1 MDYQITENSVFGE
14 VLLDVEESLINT
26 FEKVLGLQRA
36 DLDEKITFKELGV
49 GSINAVELLEAIN
62 NKFDLS
68 LPTSIIFECANL
80 EGLASYI
87 AEIVQDSRKQQKA
100 SAVQT
105 ARIEAEENIGR
116 TEKNCAKKVSEY
128 SGNGADEAFD
138 SKRYRVREPDDI
150 AVIGLSCRCAG
161 ADGQDAFWDIISQ
174 GKNRTREITD
184 KSWLEYFRANSPGS
198 VPGRYGAMEGIEF
211 FDPMFFNISA
221 IEADSM
227 DVQQRILLE
236 ECYRALEDSGYTP
249 TQLRGQAVGTYM
261 GTMGQSSTA
270 PDFSHYAMLGYD
282 SSIMAARIAYYLDL
296 KGPAL
301 ALNTACSSSLVA
313 IDIAC
318 QQLRNLDIDLA
329 ISGGI
334 SVYTH
339 PGAFISMN
347 NAKMLSPTG
356 ECRPFDNNANG
367 IIVGDGVGVV
377 ILKRLKEAV
386 RDNDYI
392 YGVIKGIGIN
402 QDGQTS
408 GITAPS
414 FLSQSQLQES
424 VYRRNGIHVEDIQYI
439 EAHGTATKLGD
450 PVEIHALT
458 NTFNKFTSKKRFCAI
473 GSVKANIGH
482 TTAAAGVLSLIKVLL
497 SLKYKQIPPSINF
510 EKGNEHIDFDNS
522 PVYVNTAL
530 KEWTPNSRGT
540 RLAAVSAF
548 GFSGTNAH
556 VVIEDYPERGM
567 IPDNRSGE
575 PVPGLLLLSAQ
586 KEEGLQAY
594 AKKVADYMKQN
605 RYIPLSNIL
614 YTLQVGREGMNYRL
628 ALLAGSKEMLISQL
642 EQFAQSGTL
651 KADNIY
657 TGKAG
662 KKEGINISDTE
673 EGREF
678 IQNLIRNRK
687 LKKLAELWVNGN
699 QINWTSLYE
708 NSLVKRLGGLPTYP
722 FAKESYSL
730 PSIPSTRT
738 HVRVKGLKLRENAE
752 HTAHTYAG
760 TELQSTPEDN
770 LPEPFELMTFK
781 EIWQEQA
788 LPVLV
793 HAEIKTL
800 VCFISDREK
809 QQEAAETV
817 KAINK
822 NAEVIF
828 VSQGA
833 GFEIHSK
840 HAYSVS
846 RTDGSAYKSVFESIR
861 KDYGETDAILYLWT
875 LEDASCIQ
883 DYACMVY
890 ILQAAAASEI
900 KPRWIIAAAQY
911 DNGLNGC
918 YPESWI
924 GFERSYGLVQP
935 NTQIAVVFQEVET
948 NNPSIKE
955 WIQRLL
961 AEMQMHKLQS
971 AMYRNGKRHIC
982 CIQPARTEPG
992 ESLLKPGGTYMITG
1006 GCGALG
1012 MLVAEHLAKTYP
1024 VNLILVGRSPYSA
1037 EKQSKIKL
1045 LEAIGSQ
1052 ALYIQAD
1059 VCDRS
1064 GMEKSLSLAK
1074 ERFGKINGVIHTA
1087 GHKSNQNIFVKK
1099 MEDFQKVLDPKVKG
1113 TLILDEILQQEE
1125 LDFVCYFS
1133 SSSAIM
1139 GDFGSCDY
1147 AVANRFQMAY
1157 ATYRSRWCPGRTF
1170 VINWPLW
1177 ENGGMGFEDG
1187 ENSKIYL
1194 KSSGQRLLGN
1204 EEGLSIFDRILS
1216 QNDTQHLVLVGRP
1229 SRIRRF
1235 LGLVPEAEAAPARSF
1250 ISPKNKKR
1258 RVEMDG
1264 FSMEKSLE
1272 LDLKKMV
1279 AKILKISKDK
1289 LDMEKNLAD
1298 FGFDSISLADFA
1310 SLLTG
1315 YYGFEIVPGVFYGH
1329 STLEKLG
1336 QYFLTEHNEAIREF
1350 YSENEWVQDTPQKVQ
1365 APAAAAEVEHP
1376 KRRRFTEERAFQS
1389 AAEPI
1394 AVIGMSGRFPSADN
1408 VEELW
1413 EKIQSGKECIT
1424 DIPADRW
1431 NLEEFCKDFTD
1442 EPVEIRCNRGGFVSD
1457 IDRFDSLFFNI
1468 SPKEAVAMDPKQ
1480 RLFLE
1485 EAWHTLED
1493 AGYMGERIKGKSCGV
1508 YVGVEESEYG
1518 YLSGR
1523 SGSINSNQNATLS
1536 ARIAYALDLRGPNM
1550 ALTAAC
1556 SSGLVA
1562 IHQACQALRQGEC
1575 EMALAG
1581 GVSLM
1586 ISPAVY
1592 VGLSKA
1598 DMLSPDGESYVFDRR
1613 ANGMVPGEA
1622 AAAVLLKPLSKAIAD
1637 KDYIY
1642 GCIKASGVN
1651 YSGKTNGITAP
1662 SPVAQA
1668 ELFEDIYRKYNI
1680 KPENIQFV
1688 LAHSVGSKLGDC
1700 IEVQALTSAFR
1711 KYTHQKQYCAIGSL
1725 KPLIGHTFAA
1735 SGVVSLIGMLMAMK
1749 NKAIP
1754 ALLHYES
1761 NNEYINFLES
1771 PFIVNKENVE
1781 WTVKNGQPRLGVIS
1795 TTGISGTNAHAVIE
1809 EYTGSFSEAD
1819 NTQTVASPQIV
1830 VFSARNQ
1837 DRLQTVVQRVCE
1849 YVERRQEISLSD
1861 LAYTLQVGREPME
1874 HRMAMLASSRDEMIR
1889 GMREYLSSCKEV
1901 EASIP
1906 IFTGN
1911 LTGSSTGVRSTLFG
1925 KLEGIMIQALLSEK
1939 DMEKIALFWTQ
1950 GGRIPWE
1957 VLHEGEKV
1965 QRIPIPT
1972 YPFEKHRYWVESKA
1986 QRRAA
1991 SDQSKQA
1998 DDAAARGFSVAV
2010 SDSLDSR
2017 ITGIISSI
2025 LGLVPGELNLDM
2037 PLERYGIDSII
2048 QMQLI
2053 KQLQAKIDASVNPA
2067 MLRESRTIQDIINA
2081 LQKNISEGVLQ
2092 EQHKGICLP
2101 TGRPDFPELIHLN
2114 RNTVGRP
2121 VFWFHPMQGGVEVY
2135 QAIAGKIGR
2144 PFFGIQARGW
2154 MSDVYPICGLHAMAS
2169 YYLQIIRSVQPEGPY
2184 DVGGFSL
2191 GGVIAYEITRQLQE
2205 LGQTVNTITML
2216 DSIYTPKA
2224 YGSKETAG
2232 TRPDLK
2238 TTALQAVN
2246 MALLSLYKPQKVSEV
2261 LIHHDD
2267 LNTHEEDEVFIKQL
2281 IALAQKRGLSKT
2293 ESQLQKLI
2301 ASSAKI
2307 QQCYQGASF
2316 DVLPLVEPK
2325 AVTCHYFRNKS
2336 GVFLGELEPYFTIEN
2351 STTNLEGIRYWEQW
2365 EKQIPAFHM
2374 RDVDSSN
2381 HMMILSEPQA
2391 LSTIVEFCENLYAK
2405 REIST

>member
-1 MDYQITENSVFGE
+1 MDYRVTESSVFGE
-14 VLLDVEESLINT
+14 VLSGVEESLINT

-36 DLDEKITFKELGV
+36 DLEEKRTFKELGI

-87 AEIVQDSRKQQKA
+87 AEIVQQSRKQQKA
-100 SAVQT
+100 PAVQT
-105 ARIEAEENIGR
+105 ARREPEGNTGR
-116 TEKNCAKKVSEY
+116 TVEDYAKKLPEHSDKGAYEALDPKNC
-128 SGNGADEAFD
+128 
-138 SKRYRVREPDDI
+138 RVNEPDDI

-161 ADGQDAFWDIISQ
+161 ADGQDAFWDIVSQ
-174 GKNRTREITD
+174 GKNCTREITD
-184 KSWLEYFRANSPGS
+184 KSWLEYFRANSSTS
-198 VPGRYGAMEGIEF
+198 VPGRYGAMDDIEF

-221 IEADSM
+221 VEAGSM

-249 TQLRGQAVGTYM
+249 SQLRGQAVGTYM
-261 GTMGQSSTA
+261 GTMGQSSMA

-301 ALNTACSSSLVA
+301 AINTACSSSLVA
-313 IDIAC
+313 INIAC
-318 QQLRNLDIDLA
+318 QQLRNMDIDLA

-339 PGAFISMN
+339 PGAFISMH

-356 ECRPFDNNANG
+356 ECRPFDNSANG

-377 ILKRLKEAV
+377 ILKRHKEAV
-386 RDNDYI
+386 RDNDNI

-458 NTFNKFTSKKRFCAI
+458 STFNKFTAEKRFCAI

-510 EKGNEHIDFDNS
+510 SKENEHIDFDNS

-530 KEWTPNSRGT
+530 KEWMPNSKGT

-556 VVIEDYPERGM
+556 VVVEDYPERG
-567 IPDNRSGE
+567 ISPDNRRDE
-575 PVPGLLLLSAQ
+575 PVSGLLVLSAQ
-586 KEEGLQAY
+586 KEEGLQTY
-594 AKKVADYMKQN
+594 AKKVADYMKTN
-605 RYIPLSNIL
+605 RDIPLADIL
-614 YTLQVGREGMNYRL
+614 YTLQVGREGMTCRL

-657 TGKAG
+657 TGKTG
-662 KKEGINISDTE
+662 KKDGINISDTE

-678 IQNLIRNRK
+678 IQNLVRNRK

-699 QINWTSLYE
+699 QIDWAALHE
-708 NSLVKRLGGLPTYP
+708 NSRAKRLGGLPTYP

-730 PSIPSTRT
+730 PGIPSTHTRI
-738 HVRVKGLKLRENAE
+738 RGKGLKQRENAG
-752 HTAHTYAG
+752 HMAHAY
-760 TELQSTPEDN
+760 TETMLQSIPDDS
-770 LPEPFELMTFK
+770 LEPFELMTFK
-781 EIWQEQA
+781 EVWQEDA
-788 LPVLV
+788 LPVSV
-793 HAEIKTL
+793 QAEFKTL

-822 NAEVIF
+822 NAEVVF

-833 GFEIHSK
+833 GCEKHSK
-840 HAYSVS
+840 HAYSIS
-846 RTDGSAYKSVFESIR
+846 RTDESAYKSVFESIR
-861 KDYGETDAILYLWT
+861 KDYGEADAILYLWT
-875 LEDASCIQ
+875 LEDPSCID

-890 ILQAAAASEI
+890 MLQAAAASKI

-911 DNGLNGC
+911 DTGLNGC

-935 NTQIAVVFQEVET
+935 NTQVAVVLQEDGV
-948 NNPSIKE
+948 NNTGIKE

-961 AEMQMHKLQS
+961 AEMQTQKLRS
-971 AMYRNGKRHIC
+971 TMYRNGKRHVC
-982 CIQPARTEPG
+982 QIQPVQTEPG
-992 ESLLKPGGTYMITG
+992 ESVLKPGGTYLITG

-1012 MLVAEHLAKTYP
+1012 MLFADHLAKSSP
-1024 VNLILVGRSPYSA
+1024 MNLILVGRSPDSA

-1052 ALYIQAD
+1052 VLYIQAD

-1064 GMEKSLSLAK
+1064 SMEKALTLAK

-1087 GHKSNQNIFVKK
+1087 GLKSNQNIFAKK
-1099 MEDFQKVLDPKVKG
+1099 MEDFQKVLNPKVKG
-1113 TLILDEILQQEE
+1113 TLVLDEILQQEK

-1133 SSSAIM
+1133 SSSAVM

-1157 ATYRSRWCPGRTF
+1157 ANYRSRRRPGRTF

-1177 ENGGMGFEDG
+1177 KNGGMGFEDG

-1194 KSSGQRLLGN
+1194 KSSGQRLLEN
-1204 EEGLSIFDRILS
+1204 EEGFAVFDRVLS
-1216 QNDTQHLVLVGRP
+1216 QSDTQHLVLVGQP

-1235 LGLVPEAEAAPARSF
+1235 LGLVPEAEAALARDAVT
-1250 ISPKNKKR
+1250 PQNKKR
-1258 RVEMDG
+1258 RVEMNG
-1264 FSMEKSLE
+1264 FSMEKSME
-1272 LDLKKMV
+1272 LDLKEMV

-1310 SLLTG
+1310 SLLTS

-1329 STLEKLG
+1329 STLEKLV
-1336 QYFLTEHNEAIREF
+1336 QYFLTEHNEAIREL

-1365 APAAAAEVEHP
+1365 APAATAEVEHP
-1376 KRRRFTEERAFQS
+1376 KKRRFTEKRAFQS

-1413 EKIQSGKECIT
+1413 EKIKSGKECISE
-1424 DIPADRW
+1424 IPADRW
-1431 NLEEFCKDFTD
+1431 NWEEFCKDFTD
-1442 EPVEIRCNRGGFVSD
+1442 ELVEVRCNRGGFVSG
-1457 IDRFDSLFFNI
+1457 IDRFDPLFFNI
-1468 SPKEAVAMDPKQ
+1468 SPKEAEAMDPKQ

-1536 ARIAYALDLRGPNM
+1536 ARIAYTLDLRGPNL

-1575 EMALAG
+1575 EMVLAG

-1613 ANGMVPGEA
+1613 ANGLVPGEA

-1668 ELFEDIYRKYNI
+1668 ELLEDTYKKYNI
-1680 KPENIQFV
+1680 QPENIQFV

-1754 ALLHYES
+1754 ALHNYES

-1771 PFIVNKENVE
+1771 PFTVNKENME

-1809 EYTGSFSEAD
+1809 EYTCSFSEAD
-1819 NTQTVASPQIV
+1819 NTQAAASPQIV

-1837 DRLQTVVQRVCE
+1837 DRLQAVVQRVCE
-1849 YVERRQEISLSD
+1849 FVERRQEISLSD

-1874 HRMAMLASSRDEMIR
+1874 QRMAMLASSRDEMIR
-1889 GMREYLSSCKEV
+1889 GMREYLSSCKEG

-1911 LTGSSTGVRSTLFG
+1911 LTGGSTGVRSILFG
-1925 KLEGIMIQALLSEK
+1925 KLEGIMLQALLSEK

-1957 VLHEGEKV
+1957 LLHEGEKV
-1965 QRIPIPT
+1965 QRIPIPA
-1972 YPFEKHRYWVESKA
+1972 YPFEKRRCWVESKA

-1991 SDQSKQA
+1991 PEQSKQA
-1998 DDAAARGFSVAV
+1998 DDAAAGGFSGAV
-2010 SDSLDSR
+2010 SDSLSSR
-2017 ITGIISSI
+2017 ITGIISGI

-2053 KQLQAKIDASVNPA
+2053 QQLQAKIDASVNPA

-2081 LQKNISEGVLQ
+2081 LQKNICEGMLQ

-2114 RNTVGRP
+2114 RSTVGRP

-2135 QAIAGKIGR
+2135 QAISGKIGR

-2154 MSDVYPICGLHAMAS
+2154 MSEVYPICGLHAMAS

-2191 GGVIAYEITRQLQE
+2191 GGVIAYEVTRQLQV

-2224 YGSKETAG
+2224 YGSDETAG

-2238 TTALQAVN
+2238 TPALQAVN
-2246 MALLSLYKPQKVSEV
+2246 MALFSLHKPQKVSEV
-2261 LIHHDD
+2261 LIHRDD
-2267 LNTHEEDEVFIKQL
+2267 LNTYEEDDVFINQL

-2316 DVLPLVEPK
+2316 HVLPLDEPQ
-2325 AVTCHYFRNKS
+2325 AVTCYYFRNKS
-2336 GVFLGELEPYFTIEN
+2336 GVFLGELEPYFTIEK
-2351 STTNLEGIRYWEQW
+2351 SSTNLEGVRYWEQW

-2374 RDVDSSN
+2374 TDVDSSN

-2391 LSTIVEFCENLYAK
+2391 LSTIVEFCENLYAEK
-2405 REIST
+2405 EIST